1 VAVLFSDFVNL
12 RKAETDRE
20 QPVLLAHRRGGWV
33 VILGA
38 ASFAEGGSW
47 NGIAFKA
54 YEPPLMG
61 AERGNPAQAQDLN
74 GSGPIGKALR
84 NPLLGHLQIGKC
96 GMA

>member
-1 VAVLFSDFVNL
+1 MIPPGRACT
-12 RKAETDRE
+12 RAGA
-20 QPVLLAHRRGGWV
+20 QRGKGTAQHAAGNPANA
-33 VILGA
+33 GA
-38 ASFAEGGSW
+38 GVAEGGSW
-47 NGIAFKA
+47 SGIAFKA
-54 YEPPLMG
+54 YEPPLTG